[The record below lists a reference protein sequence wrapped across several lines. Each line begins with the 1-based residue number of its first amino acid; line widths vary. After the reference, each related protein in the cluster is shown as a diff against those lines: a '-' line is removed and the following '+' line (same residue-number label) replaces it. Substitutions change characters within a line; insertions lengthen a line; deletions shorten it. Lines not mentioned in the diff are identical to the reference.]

1 MDTWDIVDCG
11 PRNRFMANGRL
22 VHNSGD
28 WKMNAQNPERNKPSL
43 PPSEFFPQ
51 GRAAS
56 LSTLRRSWEAPPG
69 HKVLACDSS
78 QIEARMTASWCGQED
93 IVQQFRDKLDTY
105 SIMATDIFGRPIT
118 KADVPE
124 RFVGKQCVL
133 SAQYGV
139 GPDKFRSNVIYVARE
154 QAGLDMRGFLTPEF
168 SEYVIKTYRTKTPQI
183 TARRRFLDECIRRM
197 TYADCNFAIGPVI
210 FRHEHIVGPTGLKL
224 YYSKLRMNEQG
235 EWIFTYKGNWSKL
248 YGGKLL
254 ENIIQ
259 FLARCV
265 VMEAALRLKPILWEM
280 GQSKIDLQLHDE
292 LVTIVPD
299 EYVDVAREHVEAEMR
314 RQVVWMPNCPVDCES
329 GVGPN
334 YAEAK

>member
-1 MDTWDIVDCG
+1 MIPSDRWTASTTTEGMSRATFGLPLEPRTCTTGVQSQSFKNTSTNLKPVFDIANAG
-11 PRNRFMANGRL
+11 PRRRFTILTDKGPILA
-22 VHNSGD
+22 HN
-28 WKMNAQNPERNKPSL
+28 
-43 PPSEFFPQ
+43 
-51 GRAAS
+51 
-56 LSTLRRSWEAPPG
+56 
-69 HKVLACDSS
+69 
-78 QIEARMTASWCGQED
+78 
-93 IVQQFRDKLDTY
+93 
-105 SIMATDIFGRPIT
+105 
-118 KADVPE
+118 
-124 RFVGKQCVL
+124 CVL

-168 SEYVIKTYRTKTPQI
+168 SEYVIKTYRTKTPHI